1 MNPLIQKEV
10 NRLWSMTR
18 KELYDKAQE
27 LDIDNRS
34 NFSKTDLIYVIA
46 LELASRQPVIDLQL
60 ELRIHDDI
68 ISRITETLDKHRL
81 DKSELDVLLQK
92 LYLSSEYTARGITLE
107 LEEYYVQ
114 LLQRAGEKL

>member
-81 DKSELDVLLQK
+81 DKSDLDVLLQK

>member
-1 MNPLIQKEV
+1 
-10 NRLWSMTR
+10 MTR

-81 DKSELDVLLQK
+81 DKSDLDVLLQK